1 MMTTLRVSLMIWMYP
16 LDCEFQISMHAQVR
30 TQQPR
35 LKHRGHGVH
44 TGLPFISSLQ
54 DWQLAW
60 RIWPL
65 RLASILGWGSGPVR
79 RALYVSLRA
88 VADSWR
94 ESRKRCGIQ
103 AHMHFDRGA
112 DRFRRR
118 CNGPMQRMIFRSVRA

>member
-35 LKHRGHGVH
+35 LKHRGHGVR
-44 TGLPFISSLQ
+44 TGLLFISSLQ
-54 DWQLAW
+54 DCPQAWPILSWQ
-60 RIWPL
+60 PF
-65 RLASILGWGSGPVR
+65 SILGQGSGLVR
-79 RALYVSLRA
+79 RVLYVSLRA
-88 VADSWR
+88 VGDSWR

-112 DRFRRR
+112 DRFPRR
-118 CNGPMQRMIFRSVRA
+118 CNGPMRLTIFRNARA